1 MKLKKNYSFL
11 YVPDDDGRSR
21 PLHIS
26 GWSISVTLGGI
37 AALLVLATMYIVG
50 LGYGNSWLPGGSELV
65 RENQH
70 LELRIAGLENHV
82 GTLEHELVEVYAL
95 QRMVALA
102 VDLEPIDPETF
113 EAGVGGRGPLNY
125 FNDELPGD
133 ERPAGGQSDQLS
145 QQLGKL
151 VRQARIQRQGFQ
163 AILDTLTTRSMARDH
178 IPSIRPCDTGWLSS
192 RFGLRSD
199 PFTGRQTFHRGID
212 FSLPVGSAVRV
223 SGDGVV
229 VATQIQRGL
238 GRMIKVDHGNDVV
251 TVYAHLHKVHV
262 KKGQKVQRGD
272 LIAESGNSGRS
283 TAPHLHYEIR
293 LAGRAVNPLSYI
305 LDSYAYRN

>member
-21 PLHIS
+21 QLRIS
-26 GWSISVTLGGI
+26 SWSILATLGGI
-37 AALLVLATMYIVG
+37 SALLVLATMYIVG
-50 LGYGNSWLPGGSELV
+50 LGYGHSWRPGGSELV
-65 RENQH
+65 RENQQ
-70 LELRIAGLENHV
+70 LELRIAGLESQV
-82 GTLEHELVEVYAL
+82 GSLEHELVEVYAL
-95 QRMVALA
+95 QRMVAQA

-125 FNDELPGD
+125 FNNEVPGD
-133 ERPAGGQSDQLS
+133 GQPADSQGDQLS

-163 AILDTLTTRSMARDH
+163 AILDTLTTRSVARDH

-192 RFGLRSD
+192 RFGLRTD
-199 PFTGRQTFHRGID
+199 PFTGRQRFHRGID

-223 SGDGVV
+223 SGGGVV
-229 VATQIQRGL
+229 VATQSQRGL

-251 TVYAHLHKVHV
+251 TVYAHLHKVLV
-262 KKGQKVQRGD
+262 KKGQTVQRGD
-272 LIAESGNSGRS
+272 VIAESGNSGRS